1 MTFSRQETGGR
12 GKVNYRHEA
21 HQALNRARE
30 ALEDDNTRLKYAALE
45 LRMAMESLTYDR
57 ARAYKDEFP
66 PDEYETWQP
75 RKVMAVLLEIDA
87 TADKDSTL
95 SYGVEETPGQPSAKM
110 TMLGTE
116 KVLNMETLRK
126 HYDALGSFLHVPTL
140 KQTRS
145 GKAHD
150 PEKQRKRCTEI
161 AGYIEHVLDSP
172 VHNVTLGN
180 FASMECAECGKPIR
194 KRMPA
199 SEKTVEAECFA
210 CKASYTLRDIGGAQV
225 KWEPHVH
232 QVACGNRACGHKIE
246 IWRREFAAGAT
257 WTCPDCDGRNT
268 IVLGIQHEEATES

>member
-1 MTFSRQETGGR
+1 M
-12 GKVNYRHEA
+12 NYRHEA
-21 HQALNRARE
+21 HQALKRARE
-30 ALEDDNTRLKYAALE
+30 ALEDDDTRLKYAALE

-95 SYGVEETPGQPSAKM
+95 SYGVEETPGQPSARM

-161 AGYIEHVLDSP
+161 AGYIEHVLDSR

-199 SEKTVEAECFA
+199 SKKTVEAECFA

-232 QVACGNRACGHKIE
+232 QIACSNRACGHKIE

-268 IVLGIQHEEATES
+268 IVLGIQHEEAAKS

>member
-21 HQALNRARE
+21 HQALKRARE
-30 ALEDDNTRLKYAALE
+30 ALEDDDTRLKYAALE

-95 SYGVEETPGQPSAKM
+95 SYGVEETPGQPSARM

-161 AGYIEHVLDSP
+161 AGYIEHVLDSR

-199 SEKTVEAECFA
+199 SEETVEAECFA

-232 QVACGNRACGHKIE
+232 QIACSNRACGHKIE

-268 IVLGIQHEEATES
+268 IVLGIQHEEAAKS

>member
-1 MTFSRQETGGR
+1 M
-12 GKVNYRHEA
+12 NYRNEA

-30 ALEDDNTRLKYAALE
+30 ALEDDDTRLKYAALE

-57 ARAYKDEFP
+57 AQAYKDEFP
-66 PDEYETWQP
+66 PDEYKTWQP

-87 TADKDSTL
+87 TADKDRTL

-116 KVLNMETLRK
+116 KVLNMETLRR

-145 GKAHD
+145 GKTHD

-161 AGYIEHVLDSP
+161 AGYIEHVLASTI
-172 VHNVTLGN
+172 HNFRFGRFSTI
-180 FASMECAECGKPIR
+180 ECAECGKPIR

-210 CKASYTLRDIGGAQV
+210 CKASYTLRDIDGEQIE
-225 KWEPHVH
+225 WEPHVH
-232 QVACGNRACGHKIE
+232 KIACGNRACGHKIE
-246 IWRREFAAGAT
+246 IWLREYALGVT
-257 WTCPDCDGRNT
+257 WTCPGCDGCNT
-268 IVLGIQHEEATES
+268 IVLGVYHDEAAKS

>member
-1 MTFSRQETGGR
+1 M
-12 GKVNYRHEA
+12 NYRHEA
-21 HQALNRARE
+21 RQALKRARK
-30 ALEDDNTRLKYAALE
+30 ALETNDDERLKYAALE

-57 ARAYKDEFP
+57 AKAYKNEFP

-95 SYGVEETPGQPSAKM
+95 SYGIEETPGQPASQM

-116 KVLNMETLRK
+116 TVLNMEKLRR

-145 GKAHD
+145 GKGHD
-150 PEKQRKRCTEI
+150 REKLRARCTEI
-161 AGYIEHVLDSP
+161 AEYIEKVLASP

-180 FASMECAECGKPIR
+180 FATMDCAECGKPIR

-199 SEKTVEAECFA
+199 SAESIETECFS
-210 CKASYTLRDIGGAQV
+210 CKASYTIKDIGGGQV
-225 KWEPHVH
+225 HWESHIH
-232 QVACGNRACGHKIE
+232 EVACGNKDCGHKIQ
-246 IWRREFAAGAT
+246 IWRRELAAGAT
-257 WTCPDCDGRNT
+257 WNCPCCAGQNT
-268 IVLGIQHEEATES
+268 ITYGLRHDPPKTAADAVQESSK